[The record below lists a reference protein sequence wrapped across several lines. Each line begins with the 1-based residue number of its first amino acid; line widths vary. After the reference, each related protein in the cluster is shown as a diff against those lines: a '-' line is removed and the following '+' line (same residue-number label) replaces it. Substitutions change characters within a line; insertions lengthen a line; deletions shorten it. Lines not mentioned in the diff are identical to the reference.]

1 VTWHSDHR
9 MADDAMIDETLP
21 DEPIPAEPMQGERL
35 SAEPLPGEL
44 LPPEPLAPEP
54 LPGEPLP
61 AEVITDD
68 PMTDEPM
75 TGATAMESDDP
86 DLVIMDSGT
95 DFSNGADPS
104 DGPASNGTVSN
115 GTVSN
120 GTVSN
125 GTDASGGN
133 VAPGLTASSGLS
145 EQWHDIQAM
154 FVDDPQG
161 SVERAAQEA
170 EAAVSALV
178 ESLRQRQAALVP
190 AGTSTT
196 PSDTEQLRAA
206 LRGYR
211 LFCERLAGLEEQLP
225 RSEAI
230 AL

>member
-75 TGATAMESDDP
+75 TGATAMESGDP

-104 DGPASNGTVSN
+104 DGPA
-115 GTVSN
+115 SN

-225 RSEAI
+225 RSEAM

>member
-9 MADDAMIDETLP
+9 MADDAMIDETL
-21 DEPIPAEPMQGERL
+21 
-35 SAEPLPGEL
+35 
-44 LPPEPLAPEP
+44 
-54 LPGEPLP
+54 
-61 AEVITDD
+61 
-68 PMTDEPM
+68 TDEPM

-104 DGPASNGTVSN
+104 DGPA
-115 GTVSN
+115 SN

>member
-1 VTWHSDHR
+1 
-9 MADDAMIDETLP
+9 MGDDPMIDETPP
-21 DEPIPAEPMQGERL
+21 DEPVSAEPMQGEHL
-35 SAEPLPGEL
+35 SAEPMPGEHL
-44 LPPEPLAPEP
+44 SAEPMPGEP
-54 LPGEPLP
+54 LPLEPLPPEPLP
-61 AEVITDD
+61 AEV
-68 PMTDEPM
+68 MTDEPM
-75 TGATAMESDDP
+75 TGAMAMESDDP
-86 DLVIMDSGT
+86 DLVIVDSGT
-95 DFSNGADPS
+95 DFGNGADPS

-115 GTVSN
+115 GT
-120 GTVSN
+120 
-125 GTDASGGN
+125 DASGGT
-133 VAPGLTASSGLS
+133 VAPGLAASSGLS

-190 AGTSTT
+190 SGTSTA

-211 LFCERLAGLEEQLP
+211 LFCERLVGLEEQLP

>member
-1 VTWHSDHR
+1 VTWQSDHR
-9 MADDAMIDETLP
+9 MGDEPMIDETPP
-21 DEPIPAEPMQGERL
+21 DEPVSAEPMQGEHL
-35 SAEPLPGEL
+35 SAEPMPGEHL
-44 LPPEPLAPEP
+44 SAEPMPGEP
-54 LPGEPLP
+54 LPLEPLPPEPLP
-61 AEVITDD
+61 AEV
-68 PMTDEPM
+68 MTDEPM
-75 TGATAMESDDP
+75 TDEPTTGAMAMESDDP
-86 DLVIMDSGT
+86 DLVIVDSGT
-95 DFSNGADPS
+95 DFGNGADPS

-120 GTVSN
+120 GT
-125 GTDASGGN
+125 DASGGT
-133 VAPGLTASSGLS
+133 VAPGLAASSGLS

-190 AGTSTT
+190 SGTSTA

-211 LFCERLAGLEEQLP
+211 LFCERLVGLEEQLP
-225 RSEAI
+225 RSEAV